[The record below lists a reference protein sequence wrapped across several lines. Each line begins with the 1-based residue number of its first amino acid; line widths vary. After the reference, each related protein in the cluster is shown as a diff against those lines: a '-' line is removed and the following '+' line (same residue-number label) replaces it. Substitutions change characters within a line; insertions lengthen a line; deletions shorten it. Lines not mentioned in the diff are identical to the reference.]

1 MDGLACSRDHR
12 EGATDMFVGGSERTS
27 EQRPDRPPLPYLA
40 FSRWVDGRSVREAER
55 VAIMYVHNCAHACA
69 CFPLTTDDLFGVA
82 TGDRS
87 SSYITGAELELG
99 PPSFR
104 LADVLKAIAILKE
117 SRNSVIVIFMHLIPF
132 VSKRMANDTNKE
144 GTLN

>member
-1 MDGLACSRDHR
+1 MDGLASLARSRDHR

-40 FSRWVDGRSVREAER
+40 FSRWVDGRSLREAER
-55 VAIMYVHNCAHACA
+55 VAIMYVHNYAHACS

-87 SSYITGAELELG
+87 SSYVTGVESELG

-104 LADVLKAIAILKE
+104 LADVPKARAIAIRNI
-117 SRNSVIVIFMHLIPF
+117 SRDSVNVILCTSI
-132 VSKRMANDTNKE
+132 RMLKE